1 MLPFYSSHGIV
12 KCSVCGLVF
21 FDDIAMPEELYTES
35 YFTGGEYLDYVADKA
50 IIQRNFRRH
59 LPALLRLAPHGDL
72 FELGSAYGFFLDL
85 ARRHWTVRGVEIAP
99 AAARH
104 AREALG
110 LDVRCADF
118 LDLPDEPGRYD
129 LACMWD
135 TIEHLTHPVRTLEK
149 LSRWLRPGGHLIV
162 TTGDIGSWMARVR
175 KSRWRLIHPPTHL
188 YYFSSGTLRRAAT
201 SAGLTVR
208 RLSHVGYSRSS
219 RAMLHGMLMLGQPT
233 HPGLYRLLTLGGAI
247 NIPVYLNFFDIMMMV
262 AQKPVAGDGAPRT
275 AVA

>member
-59 LPALLRLAPHGDL
+59 IPALLRLAPHGDL

-99 AAARH
+99 EAARH

-110 LDVRCADF
+110 LDVRCAD
-118 LDLPDEPGRYD
+118 LWSCPTSPGVTISC
-129 LACMWD
+129 AC
-135 TIEHLTHPVRTLEK
+135 
-149 LSRWLRPGGHLIV
+149 
-162 TTGDIGSWMARVR
+162 
-175 KSRWRLIHPPTHL
+175 
-188 YYFSSGTLRRAAT
+188 GT
-201 SAGLTVR
+201 
-208 RLSHVGYSRSS
+208 RSS
-219 RAMLHGMLMLGQPT
+219 TWCTRCGPWKSSAAGSGRAVT
-233 HPGLYRLLTLGGAI
+233 
-247 NIPVYLNFFDIMMMV
+247 
-262 AQKPVAGDGAPRT
+262 
-275 AVA
+275 

>member
-99 AAARH
+99 RPPPRARSTGPRRFD
-104 AREALG
+104 AR
-110 LDVRCADF
+110 DF
-118 LDLPDEPGRYD
+118 LGLPDEARA
-129 LACMWD
+129 LRSRVHVD
-135 TIEHLTHPVRTLEK
+135 TIEH
-149 LSRWLRPGGHLIV
+149 
-162 TTGDIGSWMARVR
+162 
-175 KSRWRLIHPPTHL
+175 
-188 YYFSSGTLRRAAT
+188 
-201 SAGLTVR
+201 
-208 RLSHVGYSRSS
+208 
-219 RAMLHGMLMLGQPT
+219 
-233 HPGLYRLLTLGGAI
+233 
-247 NIPVYLNFFDIMMMV
+247 
-262 AQKPVAGDGAPRT
+262 
-275 AVA
+275 